1 MDSNS
6 CVMAEMETTTPHGSP
21 NHTGRRRTVAA
32 GSDDSI
38 TDSTLHEKT
47 LRNTLTETQQTNYRI
62 TMEIKL
68 TRIARRKDY
77 TIGRMEIDNEYIC
90 DTLEPTWRD
99 LAHGGRKQKGK
110 TAIPEGRYAL
120 VVTKSPK
127 FKKWLPLLLG
137 VPGFDGVRIHSG
149 NTPKDTQGCILVGQN
164 RKKGMVLNSRIAME
178 EIMKILDSRKA
189 GEPVFITIV

>member
-1 MDSNS
+1 
-6 CVMAEMETTTPHGSP
+6 
-21 NHTGRRRTVAA
+21 
-32 GSDDSI
+32 
-38 TDSTLHEKT
+38 
-47 LRNTLTETQQTNYRI
+47 
-62 TMEIKL
+62 MEIKL

-77 TIGRMEIDNEYIC
+77 TIGRMEIDNENIC

-99 LAHGGRKQKGK
+99 LAHGGRMQKGN

-178 EIMKILDSRKA
+178 EIM
-189 GEPVFITIV
+189 

>member
-1 MDSNS
+1 
-6 CVMAEMETTTPHGSP
+6 ME
-21 NHTGRRRTVAA
+21 
-32 GSDDSI
+32 
-38 TDSTLHEKT
+38 L
-47 LRNTLTETQQTNYRI
+47 TLTRTT
-62 TMEIKL
+62 K
-68 TRIARRKDY
+68 RKGCTLGVLAVD
-77 TIGRMEIDNEYIC
+77 GKEMC
-90 DTLEPTWRD
+90 DTMEPTWRD

>member
-1 MDSNS
+1 
-6 CVMAEMETTTPHGSP
+6 
-21 NHTGRRRTVAA
+21 
-32 GSDDSI
+32 
-38 TDSTLHEKT
+38 
-47 LRNTLTETQQTNYRI
+47 
-62 TMEIKL
+62 MEIKL
-68 TRIARRKDY
+68 TRIARRKNY

-120 VVTKSPK
+120 VLTKSPK

>member
-1 MDSNS
+1 
-6 CVMAEMETTTPHGSP
+6 
-21 NHTGRRRTVAA
+21 
-32 GSDDSI
+32 
-38 TDSTLHEKT
+38 
-47 LRNTLTETQQTNYRI
+47 
-62 TMEIKL
+62 MEIKL
-68 TRIARRKDY
+68 TRIARHKDY

-99 LAHGGRKQKGK
+99 LAHGSRKQKGK
-110 TAIPEGRYAL
+110 TAIPEGGYAL

>member
-1 MDSNS
+1 M
-6 CVMAEMETTTPHGSP
+6 
-21 NHTGRRRTVAA
+21 
-32 GSDDSI
+32 
-38 TDSTLHEKT
+38 
-47 LRNTLTETQQTNYRI
+47 
-62 TMEIKL
+62 
-68 TRIARRKDY
+68 
-77 TIGRMEIDNEYIC
+77 
-90 DTLEPTWRD
+90 
-99 LAHGGRKQKGK
+99 
-110 TAIPEGRYAL
+110 
-120 VVTKSPK
+120 VTKSPK